1 MIFLVAPFGRFA
13 ATSPARGGK
22 KSQQRCAPL
31 PRWGGRCPGGGGGK
45 LSISENGKNQC
56 ARTPRPDKPVICAK
70 TSPLRSINSG
80 HVSDGARLEA
90 SDFAASTQLAH
101 SSSTLPVL
109 KQSLSSKL
117 MGQRTALKRNAQAK
131 SRGVSGCTNR
141 AGSFFVP
148 ETPRSTI
155 ISTAFSKPF
164 GSLWKNLEPEAPS
177 ALRAP
182 PPRSGEESEPQD
194 RVWTSSPVH
203 GGGARQGGGGTFA

>member
-13 ATSPARGGK
+13 ATSPARRGK
-22 KSQQRCAPL
+22 KSQQRCALL
-31 PRWGGRCPGGGGGK
+31 PRLRGRCPEGGGGK
-45 LSISENGKNQC
+45 LSISENGKNQF

-80 HVSDGARLEA
+80 HLSDGARLEA

-101 SSSTLPVL
+101 SSSTSPVL

-117 MGQRTALKRNAQAK
+117 MGQPTALKRNAQAT
-131 SRGVSGCTNR
+131 SRGVSGCTNT

-148 ETPRSTI
+148 GTPRSTTI
-155 ISTAFSKPF
+155 LKAFSKPF
-164 GSLWKNLEPEAPS
+164 GLPWKNLEPEAPS